1 MSVLKSLAHIYEMSQ
16 MNRLRLTQIYLY
28 RFYIPELIRLA
39 NDVETNP
46 GPGIV
51 DPTKTI
57 AAPYSQ
63 GNVKVFGTANA
74 GTQCVAMSTQS
85 SCL

>member
-39 NDVETNP
+39 NDV
-46 GPGIV
+46 
-51 DPTKTI
+51 
-57 AAPYSQ
+57 
-63 GNVKVFGTANA
+63 
-74 GTQCVAMSTQS
+74 
-85 SCL
+85 